1 MREYLSLLK
10 YKLSM
15 HWEVIETSMN
25 EQKHL
30 ENKGKIM
37 GTMEGGYLI
46 NGKKKKKN
54 EWARSH
60 QFTLI
65 KTTLKFK

>member
-1 MREYLSLLK
+1 MCKCVCVNNSVSEYSHLLK

-15 HWEVIETSMN
+15 HWEVIKTSMN
-25 EQKHL
+25 EQKHP

-46 NGKKKKKN
+46 NGKK
-54 EWARSH
+54 
-60 QFTLI
+60 
-65 KTTLKFK
+65 

>member
-1 MREYLSLLK
+1 MREYLPLLK

-46 NGKKKKKN
+46 NGKKKKK
-54 EWARSH
+54 
-60 QFTLI
+60 
-65 KTTLKFK
+65 KK

>member
-1 MREYLSLLK
+1 
-10 YKLSM
+10 M

-46 NGKKKKKN
+46 NGKKKMN
-54 EWARSH
+54 GQGLINSH
-60 QFTLI
+60 
-65 KTTLKFK
+65 

>member
-1 MREYLSLLK
+1 MSEYLPLLK

-15 HWEVIETSMN
+15 HWEVIETIMN

-46 NGKKKKKN
+46 NGKK
-54 EWARSH
+54 
-60 QFTLI
+60 
-65 KTTLKFK
+65 